1 MYLNDLSAIQK
12 LNCMCTFVL
21 QRGAAFS
28 RLVQVVRM
36 LLSSA
41 SVLQISYM
49 LNIEVGENGPEWGDR
64 EKGREALFRSP
75 ISSITGRLLD
85 LIKPNFKPISNQN
98 QKFKLTFNYKN
109 LPFTRNQKINQQVFR
124 TFFERKP

>member
-1 MYLNDLSAIQK
+1 
-12 LNCMCTFVL
+12 
-21 QRGAAFS
+21 
-28 RLVQVVRM
+28 M

-41 SVLQISYM
+41 SDLQVGYM
-49 LNIEVGENGPEWGDR
+49 LSIEVGESGPEWGDR
-64 EKGREALFRSP
+64 EKGGSLQVAHQLYHW
-75 ISSITGRLLD
+75 SIQLLD

-124 TFFERKP
+124 TFF

>member
-64 EKGREALFRSP
+64 EKGGSLQVAHQLYHW
-75 ISSITGRLLD
+75 SITRSY
-85 LIKPNFKPISNQN
+85 KTQFQTNFKSES
-98 QKFKLTFNYKN
+98 
-109 LPFTRNQKINQQVFR
+109 KIQTHLQL
-124 TFFERKP
+124 